1 MFRSICVA
9 TLIFGGGL
17 AAAGTLAER
26 WAKRVESADA
36 TYQTTVKKA
45 EDTKSIVVRKA
56 TLERVRV
63 LKSAISDATKA
74 GDFTAATELQ
84 TRLEAAQ
91 ADGGVRP
98 KPKNLVKFGGHEY
111 AMIEDK
117 ATWHIAKRRCE
128 EMGGHLASI
137 ESPNEER
144 FVLELCGTK
153 GQSAWL
159 GASDEEVEG
168 KWSWV
173 NGGLLTAEQMPR
185 WHLTNEG
192 DHHHHLCYWQG
203 EFGDSAAGARLIYM
217 CEWEL

>member
-1 MFRSICVA
+1 MYKSIFLT
-9 TLIFGGGL
+9 TLICL
-17 AAAGTLAER
+17 SSVAVADLSEKWSKRLQSSESIYQT
-26 WAKRVESADA
+26 AKR
-36 TYQTTVKKA
+36 KA
-45 EDTKSIVVRKA
+45 EDAKLVAMKKA
-56 TLERVRV
+56 TFDRVRV
-63 LKSAISDATKA
+63 LKSVIAEATKS

-84 TRLEAAQ
+84 TRLETAEIE
-91 ADGGVRP
+91 GSVRP

-128 EMGGHLASI
+128 EMGGHLASV